1 MSTTGRHP
9 LAVLAAV
16 ASASLSLV
24 APTGHAGANQ
34 PSPATA
40 ARAPAQL
47 PGVTRADLI
56 RDDLSIAGRELIQT
70 RVDFAP
76 GATAP
81 RHSHPGEETAYVLS
95 GAIEYRIDGR
105 PSVTVRAGEA
115 LFIPAGAIHA
125 ARNVGDGSAS
135 ELATYIVD
143 KSRPLIRLA
152 E

>member
-1 MSTTGRHP
+1 MPATGSRLTA
-9 LAVLAAV
+9 LATAA
-16 ASASLSLV
+16 AAILSLST
-24 APTGHAGANQ
+24 ATDYAGANQ
-34 PSPATA
+34 PPPTTA
-40 ARAPAQL
+40 ARPQAQL
-47 PGVTRADLI
+47 PGVTRADLL

-76 GATAP
+76 NASAP

-105 PSVTVRAGEA
+105 PPMTVRAGEA
-115 LFIPAGAIHA
+115 LFIPAGAVHA
-125 ARNVGDGSAS
+125 ARNVGDGRAS

-143 KSRPLIRLA
+143 RSQPLIMLA